1 MISMRKMTRS
11 NLETAFSGESQAH
24 MRYLIFS
31 KKADEEGFPNVA
43 KLFKAIAF
51 AEQVHA
57 TNHYKALGSV
67 NSTRDNLQAAIDGET
82 YEVEE
87 MYPVFNEVARFQG
100 EKEGE
105 RTTGWALEA
114 EKIHAGMYQK
124 ARQAVAE
131 GRDIEDVE
139 IQICSVCGYTVE
151 GEAPNRCPICG
162 ATKDRFI
169 RF

>member
-1 MISMRKMTRS
+1 MRKMTKS
-11 NLETAFSGESQAH
+11 NLEAAFSGESQAH

-31 KKADEEGFPNVA
+31 RKAEEEGFPNVA
-43 KLFKAIAF
+43 RLFKAIAF

-57 TNHYKALGSV
+57 TNHYTALGSV
-67 NSTRDNLQAAIDGET
+67 SSTKDNLQAAIEGET

-87 MYPVFNEVARFQG
+87 MYPAFNQVAVFQG
-100 EKEGE
+100 EREGA

-124 ARQAVAE
+124 ARQAVSE
-131 GRDIEDVE
+131 GRDIEE
-139 IQICSVCGYTVE
+139 TKIQICSVCGYTIE

-162 ATKDRFI
+162 ATRDRFVE
-169 RF
+169 F